1 MSGRKQA
8 NSKRTRSHAE
18 RVQTL
23 GEKGFSLLEPDNFD
37 EETKF
42 LFGDNLRSE
51 VKFLGDFQNQPS
63 VEQDLAGFE
72 EVDET
77 EFEDSEIDSGF
88 FSALQELPEKIRDI
102 LAVQSDGILKLV
114 YMKQLYILVQRGCS
128 FWICDQMH
136 HFLLWCH

>member
-42 LFGDNLRSE
+42 LFGDNLPSE
-51 VKFLGDFQNQPS
+51 VKFLGDFKTNLLLSRIWP
-63 VEQDLAGFE
+63 
-72 EVDET
+72 
-77 EFEDSEIDSGF
+77 DSRRSTKPN
-88 FSALQELPEKIRDI
+88 LRT
-102 LAVQSDGILKLV
+102 
-114 YMKQLYILVQRGCS
+114 QR
-128 FWICDQMH
+128 
-136 HFLLWCH
+136 